1 MSGEGATQSKA
12 IGIDLGTTYSCVA
25 VSQHDRVEIIV
36 NDQGNRTTPSMVA
49 FTPTHKF
56 VGDAACYQAATN
68 PYNTIFD
75 AKRLIGRRYNDLS
88 VQHDMGL
95 WPFAVMRGKDD
106 KPMIQLQYKGKKTEH
121 SAEEISAMVLEKMKD
136 SAEAY
141 LNSSVKNVVVTVP
154 AYFSDSQ
161 RTFTKDACTIA
172 GLNVLQ
178 LLNEP
183 TAAAIAY
190 GLHTKTYLSNN
201 AKNILVFDLGGGTF
215 DVSVLTI
222 QKGVFEV
229 KAVGGDTHLGGQD
242 FDNRMLDH
250 FVQEFNRKHNK
261 EMGKNPKALRRL
273 RTACERVKRILSST
287 VDTAID
293 VDALH
298 EGIDFCSSIT
308 RAKFE
313 ELNNDLFQKC
323 MQITKQCLVDAKMS
337 KALIDE
343 VVLVGGSSRIPKV
356 QALLTDFFDGKKL
369 CKAINPDEAVAYG
382 AAVMAAELSG
392 ASKYIVLKDITPL
405 SLGIEVQPESMVQVV
420 VPRNTPIPTRMHQ
433 RLTTAKDDQIDMR
446 IGVYEGERAK
456 SKDNVLL
463 AEFVF
468 CGIPAAPKGVSKI
481 DLCFDIDANGILKV
495 TAQDKTVG
503 IKKNIIISRE
513 DGNSLSKQNIE
524 KMLADA
530 VTFKAEDEE
539 AINKYIVHKA
549 LNDYV
554 YNMRDK
560 WKGERLKGK
569 VEKRVLDEAEKSV
582 ENAFEWLKGKETD
595 AETFEFEKKLKELK
609 VVFSSLEAAIRRG
622 G

>member
-1 MSGEGATQSKA
+1 MAVEGETQSKA
-12 IGIDLGTTYSCVA
+12 IGIDLGTTY
-25 VSQHDRVEIIV
+25 
-36 NDQGNRTTPSMVA
+36 T
-49 FTPTHKF
+49 
-56 VGDAACYQAATN
+56 
-68 PYNTIFD
+68 
-75 AKRLIGRRYNDLS
+75 
-88 VQHDMGL
+88 
-95 WPFAVMRGKDD
+95 
-106 KPMIQLQYKGKKTEH
+106 
-121 SAEEISAMVLEKMKD
+121 
-136 SAEAY
+136 Y

-190 GLHTKTYLSNN
+190 GLHTKTYLSNS

-215 DVSVLTI
+215 DVSVLSI
-222 QKGVFEV
+222 RKGVFEV

-242 FDNRMLDH
+242 FDNRMLYH

-273 RTACERVKRILSST
+273 RRASERVKRILSST

-313 ELNNDLFQKC
+313 ELNNDLFEKC

-369 CKAINPDEAVAYG
+369 YKGINPDEAVAYG
-382 AAVMAAELSG
+382 AGVMAAELSG
-392 ASKYIVLKDITPL
+392 ESKYIVLNDITPL
-405 SLGIEVQPESMVQVV
+405 SLGVEVNPESMVLVV
-420 VPRNTPIPTRMHQ
+420 VPRNTPIPTRMHKT
-433 RLTTAKDDQIDMR
+433 LTTVKDDQMDMR

-456 SKDNVLL
+456 TKDNVLL
-463 AEFVF
+463 AEFVLR
-468 CGIPAAPKGVSKI
+468 GIPAAPRGAAKI
-481 DLCFDIDANGILKV
+481 DVFFDIDANGILKV
-495 TAQDKTVG
+495 TAQDRTVG
-503 IKKNIIISRE
+503 IKTNIIISRE
-513 DGNSLSKQNIE
+513 DGNRLSKQNIE

-539 AINKYIVHKA
+539 ARNKYNAHKA
-549 LNDYV
+549 LKDYA
-554 YNMRDK
+554 YKMRDK
-560 WKGERLKGK
+560 WKEERLKGK
-569 VEKRVLDEAEKSV
+569 VEKRVVDEAEKTV
-582 ENAFEWLKGKETD
+582 KNAFEWLKGKEKD

-609 VVFSSLEAAIRRG
+609 VIFSSFDAAIRSVG
-622 G
+622 